1 VNQIE
6 KKPHKLS
13 SRGFPTA
20 FILRVQLSC
29 GA

>member
-1 VNQIE
+1 LK